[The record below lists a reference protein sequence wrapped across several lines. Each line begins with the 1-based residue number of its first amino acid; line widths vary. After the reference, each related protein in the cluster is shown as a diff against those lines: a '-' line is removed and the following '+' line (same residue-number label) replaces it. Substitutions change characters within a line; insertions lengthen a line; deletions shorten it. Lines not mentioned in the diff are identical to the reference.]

1 MFEHE
6 DIPSPVVPNAEHLD
20 DIQTRTHVAISTF
33 RDNVIDWCKQ
43 INCSIENKIYE
54 VNNFSEMIIEVESK
68 TPNDNF
74 RMVKT
79 FITTQY
85 ESAGWVV
92 KSITVAGDNK
102 FQVKMYPRRSEPED
116 NNPYVTEPMWYGLFN
131 WLKIKKIK
139 DK

>member
-6 DIPSPVVPNAEHLD
+6 DIPSPVVPNADHLD
-20 DIQTRTHVAISTF
+20 DIQVRTQTAISTF

-43 INCSIENKIYE
+43 INRSIENKIYE

-92 KSITVAGDNK
+92 KSITVTGDGK
-102 FQVKMYPRRSEPED
+102 FQVKMYPRGPEPEVSG
-116 NNPYVTEPMWYGLFN
+116 PYASESVWYNLFK
-131 WLKIKKIK
+131 WLKLNK
-139 DK
+139 